1 MVSNRATHHIS
12 TNTPTVKK
20 ILQEFESNAR
30 KAWNVMKEILGKTN
44 TKYSVLSTKIT
55 SRFRQSSIIFEKSG
69 YFSENLKLW
78 RSPTTIEFN
87 IFCLNFAHISYL
99 SLSSKGFSGFLIF
112 FRPCTIK
119 CKKPG
124 FSECLETR
132 SFLIFASNSRLKQ

>member
-20 ILQEFESNAR
+20 ILQKFESNLR
-30 KAWNVMKEILGKTN
+30 KAWNVMKEGKTN

-55 SRFRQSSIIFEKSG
+55 SRFRQSSIIFEKPG

-87 IFCLNFAHISYL
+87 IFCLNFAHVPYL
-99 SLSSKGFSGFLIF
+99 SVSTKGFSDVLIF
-112 FRPCTIK
+112 FRPCAINK
-119 CKKPG
+119 M
-124 FSECLETR
+124 
-132 SFLIFASNSRLKQ
+132 